1 MLSDMDGG
9 GDGGGEMTAKCLSWH
24 LYSLQSFSVPGS
36 MWLSILGGA
45 LFNFWLTLFTV
56 SLVYTTPQ
64 SSSSLTRFAHA

>member
-1 MLSDMDGG
+1 
-9 GDGGGEMTAKCLSWH
+9 MTAKCLSWH